1 MHRYL
6 LAGIAALALAG
17 CQSAAEKRAAETG
30 EIDVANVSVDALSK
44 VMKAARA
51 KTELQP
57 GIWASQMHVVSAD
70 LTAFKGE
77 DRAAQE
83 ASIRRQERQSTS
95 CRKAD
100 ELKPL
105 DIRNLEQVAGTCS
118 VTRYVAKGG
127 KLDADI
133 QCKKDGADPTTVLA
147 TGTMSRTAFDVTISQ
162 ETGKAGD
169 PGYVAI
175 KLRATGKRIGA
186 CS

>member
-6 LAGIAALALAG
+6 LVGMAALALAG

-30 EIDVANVSVDALSK
+30 EIDVANVSADELSK

-57 GIWASQMHVVSAD
+57 GIWTTQMHVVSTD
-70 LTAFKGE
+70 LSAFKGE

-83 ASIRRQERQSTS
+83 ESIRRQERQNTS
-95 CRKAD
+95 CRKAE

-105 DIRNLEQVAGTCS
+105 DIRNLEQVAGECT
-118 VTRYVAKGG
+118 VVRYLAKGG

-133 QCKKDGADPTTVLA
+133 RCTKEGAGTTTVLA
-147 TGTMSRTAFDVTISQ
+147 TGTMSKTAFDVTIAQ
-162 ETGKAGD
+162 ETGKPGD
-169 PGYVAI
+169 PNYVAI
-175 KLRATGKRIGA
+175 KLRATGKRTGD
-186 CS
+186 CG